1 MPPLP
6 PVPLLAAL
14 PWGHLALVLGG
25 ALLGMVALWSLPI
38 ARRNAAIVD
47 VGWAA
52 FLGLAAVGLAAA
64 GSGPVARRA
73 LLAGMVGLWSARLVT
88 HLVRERLAEGVEEGR
103 YRRLRKRWGAKADRL
118 FLPFFLAQGV
128 LVAILSLP
136 FLLAAN
142 DTSAFPAWWDVG
154 ALLLWGTAFA
164 LEALA
169 DRQLARFRAR
179 PDSRGRTCRE
189 GLWRLSRH
197 PNYFFE
203 WLQWCAFALLAS
215 GAPFGWL
222 AWSAPLLLLVFVLKI
237 TGIPPTEAQA
247 LRTRGDDYRR
257 YQATTSPFVPW
268 FPRREETTT

>member
-1 MPPLP
+1 MIDRRLSVPPLP

-118 FLPFFLAQGV
+118 FLPFFLAQ
-128 LVAILSLP
+128 IQISEEDFLS
-136 FLLAAN
+136 FLFL
-142 DTSAFPAWWDVG
+142 SKPIGQEVY
-154 ALLLWGTAFA
+154 
-164 LEALA
+164 
-169 DRQLARFRAR
+169 FR
-179 PDSRGRTCRE
+179 
-189 GLWRLSRH
+189 
-197 PNYFFE
+197 
-203 WLQWCAFALLAS
+203 
-215 GAPFGWL
+215 
-222 AWSAPLLLLVFVLKI
+222 
-237 TGIPPTEAQA
+237 
-247 LRTRGDDYRR
+247 
-257 YQATTSPFVPW
+257 SP
-268 FPRREETTT
+268 